1 MSGVWS
7 LLVTDPDSNYPSC
20 LLKSLSGS
28 TSLLGGPRLEAQ
40 DIEKDK
46 ETQPCP
52 KPKFPDL
59 FPMW

>member
-28 TSLLGGPRLEAQ
+28 TSLLGGPRLEEQ
-40 DIEKDK
+40 DIEKDRDTAMP
-46 ETQPCP
+46 EAQIP
-52 KPKFPDL
+52 
-59 FPMW
+59 